1 MFKTQIYAT
10 QSILKTSKRKTSHI
24 SICIY
29 FFDEQEKDK
38 SLSGTPDFSPD
49 WR

>member
-1 MFKTQIYAT
+1 MCNTIYIKNEQA
-10 QSILKTSKRKTSHI
+10 QNKSYLNMY
-24 SICIY
+24 IC
-29 FFDEQEKDK
+29 FFNEQEKDK